1 MILWLV
7 VKKGNSIPQRPH
19 RLIRDAHVLA
29 KGGERSIIANISGTV
44 TRI

>member
-1 MILWLV
+1 MV
-7 VKKGNSIPQRPH
+7 VKKGDNSIPQRPY
-19 RLIRDAHVLA
+19 RLIREAHVLA